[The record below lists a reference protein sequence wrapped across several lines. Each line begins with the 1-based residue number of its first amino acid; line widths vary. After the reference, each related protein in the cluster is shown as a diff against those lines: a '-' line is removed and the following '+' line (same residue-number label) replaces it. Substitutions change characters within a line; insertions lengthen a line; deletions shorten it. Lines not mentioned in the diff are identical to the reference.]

1 MSFTH
6 LNVSSAYS
14 FHFGTAKPDELAK
27 AASALG
33 FDALAITDLNGLYGA
48 VKHIGSC
55 LKENIAPIVGV
66 RLNVQHKGTVTILAR
81 GHNNGTG
88 WATLCRIISAA
99 QKKSK
104 KEVAISQ
111 KDLASLMTTENKA
124 NCTILLVGVARTT
137 ALQISACG

>member
-14 FHFGTAKPDELAK
+14 FHFGTAKPDELAR
-27 AASALG
+27 AARSLG

-48 VKHIGSC
+48 VKHIGAC
-55 LKENIAPIVGV
+55 LKQNIQPIVGV
-66 RLNVQHKGTVTILAR
+66 RLSVQNKGTVTIIAR
-81 GHNNGTG
+81 GNNNGAG
-88 WATLCRIISAA
+88 WAALCRIISAA

-111 KDLASLMTTENKA
+111 KDLAALMATENKD
-124 NCTILLVGVARTT
+124 NCTIFST
-137 ALQISACG
+137 CG